1 MRRLVLAV
9 LVITIGGWLLW
20 QIMPEPAGDAG
31 DTMHAVLLGAWGLLV
46 LAGIFGSGI
55 GIGRALRDLT
65 AWAVIALAL
74 TALYVFRYDVQDF
87 GSQLTAGLIPGSPIS
102 RVDDEGRIRVTLV
115 RDPSGHF
122 EADADVNGASVRF
135 VVDTGASTVVL
146 SARDASRAGL
156 DPADLVFDVPTRTAN
171 GIGRAARVTLEE
183 LRVGAVVR
191 RDLDALVAHPGS
203 LSISLLG
210 QNFLE
215 SLSSYEKRGDR
226 LTLRD

>member
-1 MRRLVLAV
+1 MRFALAAIAI
-9 LVITIGGWLLW
+9 LAGGWVLW
-20 QIMPEPAGDAG
+20 QIMPAPGGANA
-31 DTMHAVLLGAWGLLV
+31 HWPQVLILGAWGLLV
-46 LAGIFGSGI
+46 LFGIFGSGI
-55 GIGRALRDLT
+55 GLGRALRDLA
-65 AWAVIALAL
+65 AWAIIAFAL

-102 RVDDEGRIRVTLV
+102 RMDDEGRVRVTLV

-122 EADADVNGASVRF
+122 EADARVNGAPIRF
-135 VVDTGASTVVL
+135 VVDTGASTIVL
-146 SARDASRAGL
+146 SARDAAGAGFEPREL
-156 DPADLVFDVPTRTAN
+156 NFNVPTRTAN
-171 GIGRAARVTLEE
+171 GIGRAARVQLEE
-183 LRVGAVVR
+183 VRIGALVR
-191 RDLDALVAHPGS
+191 RNVTALVAHPGS

>member
-1 MRRLVLAV
+1 MNRVLLAIV
-9 LVITIGGWLLW
+9 AIMAGGWLLW
-20 QIMPEPAGDAG
+20 QIMPEPGGPNGDVPRI
-31 DTMHAVLLGAWGLLV
+31 VLLCAWGALV
-46 LAGIFGSGI
+46 LFGILGSGI
-55 GIGRALRDLT
+55 GIGRAVRDLT

-102 RVDDEGRIRVTLV
+102 RVDDEGRVRVTLV

-122 EADADVNGASVRF
+122 EADARVNRASVRF
-135 VVDTGASTVVL
+135 VVDTGASTIVL
-146 SARDASRAGL
+146 SARDARRVGL
-156 DPADLVFDVPTRTAN
+156 DPDELRYDVSTRTAN
-171 GIGRAARVTLEE
+171 GIGRAARVRLDE
-183 LRVGAVVR
+183 LRIGGLLR
-191 RDLDALVAHPGS
+191 RDIAALVAPPGS

-215 SLSSYEKRGDR
+215 SLHSYEKRGDR